1 MSTIPL
7 KQNRHETTIVGTDA
21 NSTTLRD
28 LTTELASLTTTS
40 DNSPATPTE
49 GNIEIESMS
58 HTPLSM
64 ASSNHSEE
72 KRIKKRKL
80 SFEATMLRQKK
91 QRVDDSA
98 TVMPSTIGIV
108 GASTEVST
116 AEIPLAPSVMDNED
130 EIKMS
135 EAEEAEEKR
144 IKKKNSH
151 EASVN
156 LGLGKSIIII
166 R

>member
-1 MSTIPL
+1 MSTNPL
-7 KQNRHETTIVGTDA
+7 KQNHHETTIVGTDV

-28 LTTELASLTTTS
+28 LTTELSSLTTTS
-40 DNSPATPTE
+40 DNPPATPTE

-58 HTPLSM
+58 HIPL

-98 TVMPSTIGIV
+98 TVMPSMIGV
-108 GASTEVST
+108 VVASTEVST
-116 AEIPLAPSVMDNED
+116 AEIPPAPSVMENED
-130 EIKMS
+130 EIKIS

-144 IKKKNSH
+144 IKKKNFN
-151 EASVN
+151 EASVT

-166 R
+166 Q